1 MTNVRESGAA
11 CRALYLACMA
21 FVQPH
26 SASKVRYWRRMS
38 ACEWKVA
45 LSSRSVRPVDKHQ
58 LGSERSRTMSGAAAA
73 ALLASIGEHRCSS
86 VHKCELAFMK
96 HRERRPQ
103 GTHEVAS
110 PDSIAVCAPAVS
122 GRAIVFSVV

>member
-1 MTNVRESGAA
+1 
-11 CRALYLACMA
+11 
-21 FVQPH
+21 
-26 SASKVRYWRRMS
+26 
-38 ACEWKVA
+38 
-45 LSSRSVRPVDKHQ
+45 
-58 LGSERSRTMSGAAAA
+58 MSGAAAA

-86 VHKCELAFMK
+86 VHKCELALMK
-96 HRERRPQ
+96 PKGQRRPQ